1 MGVLTPLKV
10 AEKPSHEY
18 CKFLRQ
24 LIREAVMAHH
34 SEHGLRIHKVG
45 IASRV
50 QHRIMQLD
58 NRGEWP
64 YGKGQYPSDL
74 TIYRRIE
81 EEVKEGNFLVSIAKG
96 SGWYKVNPVLFEAPQ
111 KES

>member
-1 MGVLTPLKV
+1 MSLKS
-10 AEKPSHEY
+10 AQKPSREY
-18 CKFLRQ
+18 CRFLRQ

-34 SEHGLRIHKVG
+34 SQSGRRIHKSG
-45 IASRV
+45 IASKV

-58 NRGEWP
+58 KRGEWP
-64 YGKGQYPSDL
+64 FGKGQHPSDL

-81 EEVKEGNFLVSIAKG
+81 EEAEQADFIVSIAKG